1 MKKLKIYALSLLPII
16 FWGCQDGIDD
26 ITKVDPG
33 PDESAPQVIINY
45 PTEGT
50 KIKVLE
56 VTTSITID
64 FQVTDDIEVGLV
76 TVKLDNN
83 TIATYNQFKDYRRV
97 LVDDLVYDG
106 LDDGTHVLSVVATD
120 LDGKTTTQSVNFEK
134 EPAYVPIYA
143 GETLYMPFD
152 GDYFDLVNIAPATR
166 VGSPGFAG
174 ESIQGLNAY
183 AGAADSYLTVP
194 AAGIAGNEFSAVF
207 WYKVNA
213 SPDRAG
219 ILVAGPEDAA
229 NPTAQNNRTSGFR
242 LFRENAGGKQRFKL
256 NVGTG
261 TGEAWFDG
269 GAAADLPA
277 DAGWAHIAITISQT
291 SAAVYINGQ
300 VVSSNNFS
308 GINWTGV
315 DMLSI
320 MSGAPRFTGWGHL
333 SDQSFMD
340 ELRMFNRSLS
350 QSEIQTIMMN
360 EAGGYVPEFD
370 GEQFYMPFDGDYL
383 ELVSNRA
390 ATTVGTPGFAGSGL
404 GGTNAYIG
412 AADSYLTF
420 PTAGLTT
427 PEFSATFWY
436 NVNASPDRAGILVVG
451 PPDAENPDAQNL
463 RTSGFRFFREG
474 SATNQ
479 IFKLNVGNG
488 SGESWFDGGA
498 AATLP
503 SNAGWVHMAFTIS
516 GSNCV
521 VYINGEIVSQ
531 GSFTGISWSNCD
543 IISIGSGA
551 PRFTGWGHLS
561 DQSQIDELRLFSK
574 ALTQEEVNNI
584 MNSDL

>member
-16 FWGCQDGIDD
+16 FGACQDGIDD

-33 PDESAPQVIINY
+33 ADESAPQVIINF
-45 PTEGT
+45 PVEGT

-56 VTTSITID
+56 VTTTITID
-64 FQVTDDIEVGLV
+64 FQVTDDIEVV
-76 TVKLDNN
+76 SVDVKLDNN
-83 TIATYNQFKDYRRV
+83 TIATYSQFKDYRRV
-97 LVDDLVYDG
+97 LVDDLAYEG
-106 LDDGTHVLSVVATD
+106 LDDGIHVLSVVATD

-134 EPAYVPIYA
+134 EPAYVPVYA

-152 GDYFDLVNIAPATR
+152 GDYFDLVNIAPATK

-183 AGAADSYLTVP
+183 AGAADGYLTLP
-194 AAGIAGNEFSAVF
+194 TTGIVGGEFTAVF

-219 ILVAGPEDAA
+219 ILVAGPVDAA

-261 TGEAWFDG
+261 AGEAWFDG

-277 DAGWAHIAITISQT
+277 DAGWAHIAFTISQT
-291 SAAVYINGQ
+291 SASVYINGQ
-300 VVSSNNFS
+300 VVSTNTFT

-315 DMLSI
+315 DILSI

-340 ELRMFNRSLS
+340 ELRTFNRSLS
-350 QSEIQTIMMN
+350 QSEIQNIMIN

-383 ELVSNRA
+383 EQVSNRV
-390 ATTVGTPGFAGSGL
+390 ATTVGTPGFAGSGQ
-404 GGTNAYIG
+404 GGTNAYLG

-420 PTAGLTT
+420 PSAGLTT
-427 PEFSATFWY
+427 SEFSAAFWY

-451 PPDAENPDAQNL
+451 PPDTANPEAQNL

-488 SGESWFDGGA
+488 GGESWFDGGA

-521 VYINGEIVSQ
+521 VYIDGEIVSQ
-531 GSFTGISWSNCD
+531 GSFTGISWSECD

-561 DQSQIDELRLFSK
+561 DQSQIDELRLFNK
-574 ALTQEEVNNI
+574 ALTQEEVNSI
-584 MNSDL
+584 RNSDL